1 MLTFTFK
8 NNNNKKSYI
17 MTDVETDFSSTDVET
32 DFSSTVHVPF
42 VPRPSRFH
50 GRRFLSSGRSFW
62 SVSV

>member
-17 MTDVETDFSSTDVET
+17 MTDVET